1 MRESVHQ
8 AIEWGKQFRINSKK
22 WLSERIFSMWIE
34 APDIAQA
41 FQPGQFVIVRIDE
54 LGERVPL
61 TIAGVDDGKT
71 QIHLVVQ
78 AVGYTTQTMGQL
90 NISDYLMDVVGP
102 LGRPIEIHKYSAPIL
117 GVAGGVGAA
126 PILPQLKAYREAGNE
141 IVVVL
146 GAKSADQLLLVDEL
160 KKVAHQLHIITDDGS
175 SGRKGLV
182 THMVTELLDNGL
194 KPAHMIAIGPPI
206 MMKFTCEL
214 AVQRG
219 IPVMASLNPIMVDGT
234 GMCGGC
240 RVTVGDKTYFACV
253 DGPDFD
259 GSQVNWNEMMSRL
272 GTYTAQEKQ
281 VLEHNCQIGLGR
293 TI

>member
-8 AIEWGKQFRINSKK
+8 AIEWGKQFRINNKK

-34 APDIAQA
+34 APDIAKA
-41 FQPGQFVIVRIDE
+41 FRPGQFVIVRINE

-61 TIAGVDDGKT
+61 TIAGVDDSKT

-78 AVGYTTQTMGQL
+78 AVGYTTQTMGEL
-90 NISDYLMDVVGP
+90 KISDYLMDVVGP
-102 LGRPIEIHKYSAPIL
+102 LGRPVEIHKYSAPIL

-126 PILPQLKAYREAGNE
+126 PILPQLQAYREAGNE
-141 IVVVL
+141 IITVL
-146 GAKSADQLLLVDEL
+146 GAKTADQLLLVDEL
-160 KKVAHQLHIITDDGS
+160 QKVSHQLHITTDDGS

-182 THMVTELLDNGL
+182 TEVVLDLLDKGL
-194 KPAHMIAIGPPI
+194 NPAHMIAIGPPI

-214 AVQRG
+214 AVRRG
-219 IPVMASLNPIMVDGT
+219 VPVMASLNPIMVDGT

-281 VLEHNCQIGLGR
+281 VLEHNCKIGIGR